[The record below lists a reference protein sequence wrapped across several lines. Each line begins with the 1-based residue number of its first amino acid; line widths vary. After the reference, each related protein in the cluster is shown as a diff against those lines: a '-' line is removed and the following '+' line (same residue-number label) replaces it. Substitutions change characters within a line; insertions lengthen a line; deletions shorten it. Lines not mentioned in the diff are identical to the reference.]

1 MKYKIRKAEMG
12 DAEPIMNLVH
22 ELAIFEKAPNEVI
35 NSAEQ
40 MKKDGF
46 GSHPLFWSLVVEM
59 NSEVIG
65 FALFYF
71 RYSTWKGKVLYLE
84 DFYVQEKYRGLGI
97 GAALFDEVLTT
108 AKMEA
113 CHRVSWQVLDW
124 NESAIRFYEKY
135 KANFDKEWW
144 NGSIDL

>member
-84 DFYVQEKYRGLGI
+84 DFYVQEKYRGRGI

>member
-1 MKYKIRKAEMG
+1 MKYKIRKAEIG

-84 DFYVQEKYRGLGI
+84 DFYVQEKYRGRGI